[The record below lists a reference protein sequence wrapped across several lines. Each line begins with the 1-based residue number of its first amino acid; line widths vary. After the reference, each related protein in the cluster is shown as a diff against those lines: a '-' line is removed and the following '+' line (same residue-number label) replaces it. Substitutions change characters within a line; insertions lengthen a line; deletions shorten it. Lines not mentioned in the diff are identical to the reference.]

1 MEEKRQEQS
10 WEETESWNFSGG
22 KGKQTGDDSKMA
34 AWANRAERRAGVD
47 RGRGHACGLWKA
59 NNKTDFSF
67 SPGIL

>member
-22 KGKQTGDDSKMA
+22 KGKQTGDNSKMA

-47 RGRGHACGLWKA
+47 RWRPAVRARLR
-59 NNKTDFSF
+59 SVE
-67 SPGIL
+67 SQ